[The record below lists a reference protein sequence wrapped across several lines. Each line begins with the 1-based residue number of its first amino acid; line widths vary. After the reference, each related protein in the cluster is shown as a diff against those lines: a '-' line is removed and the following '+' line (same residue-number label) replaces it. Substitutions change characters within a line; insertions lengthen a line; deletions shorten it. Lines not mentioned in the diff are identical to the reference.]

1 MNPDLTKLRP
11 YGDHLDDGKIQISF
25 TLPVK
30 ASDEAKEAAR
40 QYLEKLGLVHPL
52 ICWMEGTG
60 EFCFFVGYG
69 YATATV
75 DITRIQVTKPEFPL
89 RNREELEALVKEK
102 LGRKITVVGG
112 ATGSDAHTV
121 GIDAILSIKG
131 IAGDKGLEYYP
142 FFKVVN
148 LRAQVS
154 NDLLVAKAAEQQ
166 ADAILVSKLV
176 TQQDQ
181 HLKDLKDL
189 VELLKNAEGLS
200 PNLIKIVGGPRM
212 DHRTAR
218 SVNFDAGFGPGTK
231 PSEVA
236 NYIVHELIRRSEHA
250 EGKDRLAGE
259 NSEKT
264 QKKRR
269 PLLGWLGGGGD

>member
-1 MNPDLTKLRP
+1 MNKDSNRIRP
-11 YGDHLDDGKIQISF
+11 YGDHWDDGKMQVSF
-25 TLPVK
+25 TLPAPVGEK
-30 ASDEAKEAAR
+30 AREAAR
-40 QYLEKLGLVHPL
+40 LYLERLGLERVEV
-52 ICWMEGTG
+52 CTMESVGD
-60 EFCFFVGYG
+60 EFSFFVAYG
-69 YATATV
+69 HARHHISLDSIDV
-75 DITRIQVTKPEFPL
+75 PRPEFSVLPTDQ
-89 RNREELEALVKEK
+89 LVKIASERIR
-102 LGRKITVVGG
+102 RKIVVIGA

-142 FFKVVN
+142 CFQVIN

-154 NDLLVAKAAEQQ
+154 NEVLIHKAAEAK

-189 VELLKNAEGLS
+189 VVLLKDEPRLAHL
-200 PNLIKIVGGPRM
+200 LKIVGGPRM

-218 SVNFDAGFGPGTK
+218 SVGFEAGFGPGTK

-236 NYIVHELIRRSEHA
+236 NYIIHELIRR
-250 EGKDRLAGE
+250 KE
-259 NSEKT
+259 NPSSGTPGAPEK
-264 QKKRR
+264 KKS
-269 PLLGWLGGGGD
+269 LFGLFS